1 MKKALTKKS
10 NYIVLLLVLLLAGCF
25 ALCACDQQGGEQVS
39 STQNFYDTVKES
51 QEYLDR
57 IGDAIYSCWYDAIYN
72 DKYSGNINA
81 AIAYARV
88 SNSDAIDKVEEND
101 SLIKDYFS
109 DAKNA
114 SCGDKV
120 KTVMSAYSDYYEFI
134 INVSGSFSSYSK
146 DKETKKKALAS
157 ALRELSYE
165 L

>member
-10 NYIVLLLVLLLAGCF
+10 NYFVLILVLLLAACF
-25 ALCACDQQGGEQVS
+25 ALCACDQQGGS

-57 IGDAIYSCWYDAIYN
+57 IGDSIYSCWYDAIYN
-72 DKYSGNINA
+72 DKYYGNINA
-81 AIAYARV
+81 AIAYAQV
-88 SNSDAIDKVEEND
+88 TNEDAIDKVEEND
-101 SLIKDYFS
+101 SLIKNYFS
-109 DAKNA
+109 DAKNSA
-114 SCGDKV
+114 CGDKV

-146 DKETKKKALAS
+146 DKETKKKTLAS